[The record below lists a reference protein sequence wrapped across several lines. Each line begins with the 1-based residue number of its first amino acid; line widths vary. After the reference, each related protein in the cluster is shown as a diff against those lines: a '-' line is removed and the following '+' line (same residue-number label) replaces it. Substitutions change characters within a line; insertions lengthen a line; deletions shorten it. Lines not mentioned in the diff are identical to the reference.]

1 MSLQLVEQTPSPE
14 AARMI
19 TDEEGAALARAAVN
33 LFRLWSITDA
43 EACILLGGISKRT
56 YARWKEGEIGR
67 LSIDQ
72 KTRLSVLMGI
82 HKALRVLFTE
92 KSRVH
97 EWVKKSNRAFRPKKR
112 PVGLRKCGSSSARSI
127 TLSTTC
133 AARGNSKTASIRKVT
148 PHRRNWRAGFVA
160 QARMALLTKAFVTRK
175 ERLSLRFGQ
184 TRSVYRFQDGILR
197 ITSTVSGL
205 TSSTMRRVVG
215 FGDSYNL
222 GGLPTY

>member
-1 MSLQLVEQTPSPE
+1 
-14 AARMI
+14 MI

-33 LFRLWSITDA
+33 LFRHWGITDA

-97 EWVKKSNRAFRPKKR
+97 EWVKKPNRAFGGR
-112 PVGLRKCGSSSARSI
+112 SALDVMLGGFLMDLFRVRHY
-127 TLSTTC
+127 LD
-133 AARGNSKTASIRKVT
+133 AARG
-148 PHRRNWRAGFVA
+148 
-160 QARMALLTKAFVTRK
+160 
-175 ERLSLRFGQ
+175 
-184 TRSVYRFQDGILR
+184 
-197 ITSTVSGL
+197 
-205 TSSTMRRVVG
+205 
-215 FGDSYNL
+215 
-222 GGLPTY
+222 